1 MRRIDFYIDM
11 AKEKQGLSSDN
22 ALNKTMGFKGSTM
35 SYLRLG
41 KSHLSD
47 EKMIELARLG
57 GLDETTALMDLNM
70 WRTSNPIVQKAYAN
84 ILHRLSHAAV
94 IAVATFTI
102 FCAFASNS
110 MASPI
115 AKNCQADNEIIY
127 IMELKHILKRLWINS
142 KRRINSL
149 LKFSYYKCQVPAYG

>member
-1 MRRIDFYIDM
+1 MRDINFYLDA
-11 AKEKQGLSSDN
+11 AKQKN
-22 ALNKTMGFKGSTM
+22 ALTSDLALNRALGFKSSM
-35 SYLRLG
+35 CHYLRSG
-41 KSHLSD
+41 KSGISD

-84 ILHRLSHAAV
+84 ILHRLSHAVV

-102 FCAFASNS
+102 FSVFAGNS

-115 AKNCQADNEIIY
+115 AKNCQADNDIIY
-127 IMELKHILKRLWINS
+127 IMELKSIFKRLWTKS
-142 KRRINSL
+142 KWRINSL
-149 LKFSYYKCQVPAYG
+149 LKFSYYKCQVPAYE